1 MLLTIQFD
9 VKKINPLFLARKI
22 KNIAYKLSISRI
34 RGFDLH
40 LNSPDRI
47 VLEDTILP
55 YLVSC
60 SNLQKVLFV
69 GCDWYTQPYKK
80 IFKNKEYWTIEINER
95 NKKYGS
101 KNHIVDRLQN
111 LSNYVKSDYFDLII
125 YNGVFGFGTN
135 TREDTEESFKQ
146 CFQALRKGGVL
157 VFGWNDVP
165 QYKPFPVLEECEN
178 LKKFEPYI
186 FPALSTSQ
194 YLTPNTEFRHTYN
207 FYTKPK

>member
-47 VLEDTILP
+47 VLEDTIFP

-80 IFKNKEYWTIEINER
+80 IFNNKEYWTIEINER

-157 VFGWNDVP
+157 VFGWCDIP
-165 QYKPFPVLEECEN
+165 PYKPFPVIEECEN

-186 FPALSTSQ
+186 FPPLSTSQ
-194 YLTPNTEFRHTYN
+194 YLTPNTEWRHTYN